1 MPNTLPTQITLA
13 QFERID
19 GLRNRAR
26 YDANRRSHVHG
37 QPMRP
42 LHTEAQHQSRLF
54 DALIETVGYANACD
68 IEVLEDFADDLV
80 TACLTGRV
88 ETLDVEA
95 A

>member
-1 MPNTLPTQITLA
+1 MPNLPTSITLA

-26 YDANRRSHVHG
+26 YDANRRSHIHG
-37 QPMRP
+37 QPLRP
-42 LHTEAQHQSRLF
+42 LLTEPQHQSRLF
-54 DALIETVGYANACD
+54 DALIETVGYSAACE
-68 IEVLEDFADDLV
+68 IEVLEDFADDLI

-88 ETLDVEA
+88 ETLDAEA